1 MDPKIILVL
10 AWAII
15 HSVLTHSTTYCK
27 AKASGLEL
35 NEPPIL
41 RFFLAN
47 VAATEAMKAKWS
59 DRLWWSIRVFM
70 GLTLAHV
77 SDKLQALCTSQD
89 SRTEQRCGGIKPCGW
104 RGGAAEISSL
114 KLGLPGV
121 CRWLSRINKAS
132 VSLASHFPKL
142 HGKANAMLACCR
154 D

>member
-1 MDPKIILVL
+1 MFVAPGIGSVQLLSDQNMDPKIILVL

-59 DRLWWSIRVFM
+59 DRL
-70 GLTLAHV
+70 
-77 SDKLQALCTSQD
+77 
-89 SRTEQRCGGIKPCGW
+89 
-104 RGGAAEISSL
+104 
-114 KLGLPGV
+114 
-121 CRWLSRINKAS
+121 
-132 VSLASHFPKL
+132 
-142 HGKANAMLACCR
+142 
-154 D
+154 